1 MRRPSVSVGHNAFVP
16 SMLVLLRHGQSEWN
30 LKNLFTGWIDVDLS
44 ELGADEGRRAG
55 SDLAR
60 AGLLPDVVHTSVQ
73 VRAIH
78 TAELALTE
86 CARSWIPVRRSWR
99 LNERHYG
106 DLQEKNKKE
115 TAEQYGAEQL
125 KAWRRSFDVRPPP
138 LDPMKNKRR
147 WGYDE
152 RYASLPRD
160 ALPRSECLSDVTD
173 RMLPWWY
180 DAIVPDLRTGATVLV
195 AAHGNSLRGLIM
207 HLDGMTREAVLE
219 LNLPTGE
226 PLVYELNDDLQP
238 TSGKGP
244 GGVRGRYLE
253 PKRAVAAADAVKRQA
268 G

>member
-1 MRRPSVSVGHNAFVP
+1 MTDEGAGVTGT
-16 SMLVLLRHGQSEWN
+16 LVLLRHGQSEWN

-60 AGLLPDVVHTSVQ
+60 ARLLPGIVHTSGPG
-73 VRAIH
+73 RAIH
-78 TAELALTE
+78 TAALAPTQ
-86 CARSWIPVRRSWR
+86 CAPPRIPVPRSSP

-106 DLQEKNKKE
+106 DLQAKNKKE
-115 TAEQYGAEQL
+115 PAEQYGAEQL

-138 LDPMKNKRR
+138 LDPMRNKKR

-160 ALPRSECLSDVTD
+160 ALPRSECLGDVID

-180 DAIVPDLRTGATVLV
+180 DAIVPDLHAGATVLV

-207 HLDGMTREAVLE
+207 HLDGMTRDAVIE

-226 PLVYELNDDLQP
+226 PLVYALNDDLQP
-238 TSGKGP
+238 TSRKGP

>member
-1 MRRPSVSVGHNAFVP
+1 MQLVTST
-16 SMLVLLRHGQSEWN
+16 LVLLRHGQSEWN

-44 ELGADEGRRAG
+44 PLGADEARRAG

-60 AGLLPDVVHTSVQ
+60 AGVLPDVVHTSVQ
-73 VRAIH
+73 VRAIR
-78 TAELALTE
+78 TAELALAD

-106 DLQEKNKKE
+106 DLQAKNKRE
-115 TAEQYGAEQL
+115 TAEQYGDEQF
-125 KAWRRSFDVRPPP
+125 KIWRRSFDVPPPP
-138 LDPMKNKRR
+138 LDPMKNKKR

-160 ALPRSECLSDVTD
+160 ALPRSECLADVID

-180 DAIVPDLRTGATVLV
+180 DAIVPDLRAGATVLV

-207 HLDGMTREAVLE
+207 HLDGMTPEAVLD

-226 PLVYELNDDLQP
+226 PLVYELDDDLRP
-238 TSGKGP
+238 TARKGP

-253 PKRAVAAADAVKRQA
+253 PKRAVAAADAVKRQGA
-268 G
+268 